1 MGDAA
6 HRRGALRVCYAVFLN
21 SKIVAE
27 RDCRVSYAYIAR
39 DMAFIEAKCRDLR
52 PLIFNGTDPDFLSCA
67 GLCQPAWGA
76 AMWTTLFSIVF
87 AISFSLL
94 LTAITIDTEAWKSLD
109 SADD

>member
-1 MGDAA
+1 MEPIPI
-6 HRRGALRVCYAVFLN
+6 LRV
-21 SKIVAE
+21 E
-27 RDCRVSYAYIAR
+27 
-39 DMAFIEAKCRDLR
+39 LR
-52 PLIFNGTDPDFLSCA
+52 RFVPTSMG
-67 GLCQPAWGA
+67 G